1 VSASTKKPAAGSA
14 EPWPEGVVADEGS
27 FPPVAEFGLRGL
39 DRELDVFDDSDDPRA
54 LERHRAL
61 MSPDAKKRRARF
73 AKYVAG
79 AVGASLVLCAA
90 AVVKTSLGP
99 GSGESSSSV
108 GFASPPPASPARAG
122 SPVPEVAALNPAS
135 PASEGTAVAPPAEPA
150 SPPTPAPSASA
161 ATAVDPAPTPA
172 PSAVEGAA
180 PAASSAGAAPV
191 AGGGTKEREA
201 SRFALERGDL
211 GAAIAAGERSVALDS
226 TDGEAWL
233 VLGAAYQARGD
244 LTQAKRCYR
253 ACVSQGR
260 RGPKAECRAM
270 AQGE

>member
-14 EPWPEGVVADEGS
+14 EPWPEGAAADEGS

-39 DRELDVFDDSDDPRA
+39 DHELDVFDDSDDLRG

-61 MSPDAKKRRARF
+61 MSPDARKRRARF
-73 AKYVAG
+73 AKYVGG

-90 AVVKTSLGP
+90 AVVKTSLAPGP
-99 GSGESSSSV
+99 GESSASV
-108 GFASPPPASPARAG
+108 GFSSPRAASPARAG
-122 SPVPEVAALNPAS
+122 SNVPEVAALTPAS
-135 PASEGTAVAPPAEPA
+135 PASDVAAVAAHALPASAPPPA
-150 SPPTPAPSASA
+150 ASA
-161 ATAVDPAPTPA
+161 ATADPAPA
-172 PSAVEGAA
+172 PSAVEVAAPTASSVGAA
-180 PAASSAGAAPV
+180 PAAPAGA
-191 AGGGTKEREA
+191 KEREA

-253 ACVSQGR
+253 ACVDQGR

>member
-1 VSASTKKPAAGSA
+1 VSASTKKPAPGSA
-14 EPWPEGVVADEGS
+14 EPWPAGAAVDEGS

-61 MSPDAKKRRARF
+61 MSPEAKRRRARF
-73 AKYVAG
+73 AKYVGG
-79 AVGASLVLCAA
+79 AVGASLILCAA
-90 AVVKTSLGP
+90 AVVKTSFAPGP
-99 GSGESSSSV
+99 GAEIAKV
-108 GFASPPPASPARAG
+108 APASPAPEIATVAAASRAPEIAAVAAA
-122 SPVPEVAALNPAS
+122 SPTPEVAAVAS
-135 PASEGTAVAPPAEPA
+135 QVVAP
-150 SPPTPAPSASA
+150 SPPTPAPA
-161 ATAVDPAPTPA
+161 A
-172 PSAVEGAA
+172 SAVEGTA
-180 PAASSAGAAPV
+180 PAPSTTAVAPAGAGA
-191 AGGGTKEREA
+191 TKEREA

-211 GAAIAAGERSVALDS
+211 GAAIAAGERSVTLDP

-253 ACVSQGR
+253 ACVDQGR

-270 AQGE
+270 AQGG

>member
-14 EPWPEGVVADEGS
+14 EPWPEGAAEDGGS

-39 DRELDVFDDSDDPRA
+39 DPNLDVFDDSDDPRD

-73 AKYVAG
+73 AKYVGG

-90 AVVKTSLGP
+90 AVVKTSLAPGP
-99 GSGESSSSV
+99 GESSASV
-108 GFASPPPASPARAG
+108 GLASPRQASPAGAG
-122 SPVPEVAALNPAS
+122 SPVPEVAGVIPAS
-135 PASEGTAVAPPAEPA
+135 LASEVAAVAPQAIPA
-150 SPPTPAPSASA
+150 SPPTSAASA
-161 ATAVDPAPTPA
+161 ATADPAPTPA
-172 PSAVEGAA
+172 LSAVEGAA
-180 PAASSAGAAPV
+180 PAVSAAAAAPAA
-191 AGGGTKEREA
+191 AGGAKEREA
-201 SRFALERGDL
+201 SRFALDRGDL

-253 ACVSQGR
+253 ACVDQGR

>member
-1 VSASTKKPAAGSA
+1 MSASTKNPAAGSS
-14 EPWPEGVVADEGS
+14 EPWPAGAAADEGS

-39 DRELDVFDDSDDPRA
+39 HPELDVFDDSDDPRA

-61 MSPDAKKRRARF
+61 MSPDAKRRRARF
-73 AKYVAG
+73 AKYVGG
-79 AVGASLVLCAA
+79 AVAASLVLCTA
-90 AVVKTSLGP
+90 AVVKTSLAPGP
-99 GSGESSSSV
+99 GESSPSQDV
-108 GFASPPPASPARAG
+108 ASPRQASPARAG
-122 SPVPEVAALNPAS
+122 SPVPEVAVVTATS
-135 PASEGTAVAPPAEPA
+135 PPSEVAAVALQAVP
-150 SPPTPAPSASA
+150 
-161 ATAVDPAPTPA
+161 AVDPALKPA

-180 PAASSAGAAPV
+180 PTPSSVGAAPA
-191 AGGGTKEREA
+191 AGGAKEREA

-253 ACVSQGR
+253 ACVDQGR